1 MLLSEINENFRK
13 GCRLSCPTL
22 SAVAIILRHVTLTER
37 HDESNPVVKVI
48 LAVQVP
54 VFFSCD
60 FMEITLDAD
69 DNMVFT
75 AFSLI
80 IFIVLAAL
88 STQKSGLGSAGQHA
102 HSTEAPPVT
111 LDKLPMDTAILSVDV
126 DVLHQLPELN
136 FSLLGISTNCHKCP
150 PQILKEGVRSE
161 AKFNITVETSYH
173 FNLTL
178 KNSHGKVVCRND
190 LYLFGEH
197 GLYRYIIHNIKRN
210 ITCKIKNA
218 VKPDD
223 AYMPLLYAFL
233 CIMGLAIFIPV
244 LLYFLRE
251 YNFLV
256 NWKLF
261 EDTQSL
267 MNADLGTPNFSG
279 SVDDRAHNRDEMTEK
294 PKKQRLKSLDT
305 FRGIAL
311 TIMIFV
317 NYGGGGYYFFKH
329 ARWDGLT
336 VADLVFP
343 WFMWIMGISIVISFR
358 SLRNRQVRP
367 IKIFLKI
374 VRRTVIL
381 FALGLLVSNYNALAK
396 YRVPGVLQRFAAC
409 YFIVAMLQLVIN
421 PGTDSVLP
429 VGAWWNPLRDVV
441 ALWGQWLF
449 MLSILAI
456 YIIVTFALEAP
467 GCPRGYIGPGG
478 LADNESYINCT
489 GGIAGYIDR
498 HLVFGPKHIYQS
510 PTCMKTYKTKVPYDP
525 EGALGTLSS
534 SFLVFLGVQAG
545 YTLFTFPNHI
555 ARTKRWIIWS
565 LLLGCITLALTG
577 TSNEGVIP
585 LNKNLWSV
593 SFIFA
598 TGGMAFVLLT
608 LCYLLVDVLGW
619 WSGAP
624 FIFPGMNSI
633 VVYVGSEILNNH
645 FPFSWK
651 VVKSQVQHGELL
663 AMNLVGT
670 TLWIIISYYLYH
682 IQFFVKI

>member
-1 MLLSEINENFRK
+1 
-13 GCRLSCPTL
+13 
-22 SAVAIILRHVTLTER
+22 
-37 HDESNPVVKVI
+37 
-48 LAVQVP
+48 
-54 VFFSCD
+54 
-60 FMEITLDAD
+60 MEITLDAD

-80 IFIVLAAL
+80 FIVLAAL
-88 STQKSGLGSAGQHA
+88 STQRSGLGSAGQHA
-102 HSTEAPPVT
+102 HSTKTHVT
-111 LDKLPMDTAILSVDV
+111 LDKLPMDTAILSVEV
-126 DVLHQLPELN
+126 HRLQQLPEVKQTY
-136 FSLLGISTNCHKCP
+136 SLLGISANCHKCP
-150 PQILKEGVRSE
+150 PQILKEGVRSDT
-161 AKFNITVETSYH
+161 KFNITVETSYY
-173 FNLTL
+173 FNLEL
-178 KNSHGKVVCRND
+178 KNSDGKIVCRNQS
-190 LYLFGEH
+190 YLFGEH
-197 GLYRYIIHNIKRN
+197 GLYFYFIHVQYVHGKRN
-210 ITCKIKNA
+210 ITCTINKDVNA
-218 VKPDD
+218 KADD

-244 LLYFLRE
+244 LLYFLRK

-279 SVDDRAHNRDEMTEK
+279 SVDDRAHHRDENLTQK

-358 SLRNRQVRP
+358 SQRNRQVRP

-381 FALGLLVSNYNALAK
+381 FGLGLLVSNYADLAS

-478 LADNESYINCT
+478 LAANESYINCT

-498 HLVFGPKHIYQS
+498 HLFGPKHIYQH
-510 PTCMKTYKTKVPYDP
+510 PTCMETYKTKVPYDP

-608 LCYLLVDVLGW
+608 FCYLLVDVLGW

-624 FIFPGMNSI
+624 FVFPGMNSI
-633 VVYVGSEILNNH
+633 VVYVGSEILNKY

-651 VVKSQVQHGELL
+651 VVDGHVQHGELL

-670 TLWIIISYYLYH
+670 TVWIIISYYFYH